1 MTTYELLRVLL
12 AAAQLVATLAAP
24 WVVIYLDRLRNDER

>member
-1 MTTYELLRVLL
+1 MTTYELLRVVL

-24 WVVIYLDRLRNDER
+24 WVVIYLDRRRNDKQ

>member
-1 MTTYELLRVLL
+1 MTQYELLRVIL

-24 WVVIYLDRLRNDER
+24 WVVIHLDRKRHDK